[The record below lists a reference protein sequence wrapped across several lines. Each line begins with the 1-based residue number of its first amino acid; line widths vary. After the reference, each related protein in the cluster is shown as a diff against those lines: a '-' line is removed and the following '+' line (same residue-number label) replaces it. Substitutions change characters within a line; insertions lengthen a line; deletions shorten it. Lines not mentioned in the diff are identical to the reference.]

1 MSKELNISSLT
12 VGYNNKPTL
21 KNISI
26 LSDKNMM
33 IGVFGRNG
41 QGKSTLLKTIS
52 GLLPPISGQFNFNGI
67 DILNISEKE
76 RAKLLSIVSTT
87 KSSIGAIKVQD
98 FVAFGRFPYTNWL
111 GINKVK
117 DYQEIDK
124 AIKLCK
130 LERFANRN
138 YDELSDGEKQKV
150 NIARA
155 IAQNTPLIILDEPTV
170 HLDLINTIEVFKLL
184 RELVKTH
191 SKTVIISTHQ
201 MEYALQICDQIWL
214 INEGKVESLSPA
226 EIISQEKLT
235 ELFDDDLIS
244 FDKNSQSFRLK

>member
-1 MSKELNISSLT
+1 
-12 VGYNNKPTL
+12 
-21 KNISI
+21 
-26 LSDKNMM
+26 MM

-41 QGKSTLLKTIS
+41 QGKSTLLKTLS

-67 DILNISEKE
+67 DILNVSEKE
-76 RAKLLSIVSTT
+76 RAKLLSIVSNTQ
-87 KSSIGAIKVQD
+87 SSIGAIKVRD

-124 AIKLCK
+124 AIELCK
-130 LERFANRN
+130 LESFTNRN

-170 HLDLINTIEVFKLL
+170 HLDLINKVEVFKLL
-184 RELVKTH
+184 RELVKNH
-191 SKTVIISTHQ
+191 NKTIIISTHQ

-214 INEGKVESLSPA
+214 INEGKVESLSPS
-226 EIISQEKLT
+226 EIIDQGKLT
-235 ELFDDDLIS
+235 ELFDDELIS
-244 FDKNSQSFRLK
+244 FDKASQSFRLK

>member
-1 MSKELNISSLT
+1 MSQELNISSLT
-12 VGYNNKPTL
+12 VGYENKPTL
-21 KNISI
+21 KNISV

-52 GLLPPISGQFNFNGI
+52 GLLPPISGQFNFDGI
-67 DILNISEKE
+67 DVLNISAKE

-87 KSSIGAIKVQD
+87 QSSIGAIKVRD

-111 GINKVK
+111 GINNNK
-117 DYQEIDK
+117 DYLEIDN
-124 AIKLCK
+124 AIELCK
-130 LERFANRN
+130 LESFTNRN

-170 HLDLINTIEVFKLL
+170 HLDLINKVEVFKLL
-184 RELVKTH
+184 RELVKNH
-191 SKTVIISTHQ
+191 NKTIIISTHQ

-214 INEGKVESLSPA
+214 INEGKVESLSPS
-226 EIISQEKLT
+226 EIIDQGKLT
-235 ELFDDDLIS
+235 ELFDDELIS
-244 FDKNSQSFRLK
+244 FDKASQSFRLK